1 MTITSDR
8 ASVSPAVTRLLIAN
22 RGEVAIRIARAC
34 AELGVASVAAYP
46 EDDRLSL
53 HVRKADDAV
62 RVPGRG
68 AAAYLDGAAIVAA
81 AKAAG
86 CDAIHPGYG
95 FLSESADFARL
106 CAEAGLVFVGPSPEV
121 LGAFGDKV
129 RALAA
134 AREAGVTV
142 AEGSQGPTSFDAAEA
157 FMGKFT
163 PGTWVMVKAVAGGG
177 GRGMRVVRHPSEL
190 REAWDRCAAEAQAAF
205 GRADL
210 YIEEYI
216 PRARHI
222 EVQIVGDV
230 YGNVLH
236 LFERECSVQRR
247 HQKIIELAPS
257 PWLPPELRDR
267 LAADA
272 VRLAQTT
279 RYVEVGT
286 VEFLVEVDERGAS
299 TGRHIFIELNPRLQV
314 EHTVTE
320 EVLNVDIVRAQLQIA
335 RGLSLD
341 EIGLRDAARRGPV
354 GFAMQLRIN
363 TEVFAPDGSL
373 RAASGT
379 IAAFNPSSGKGVRV
393 ETAGYAGAT
402 IHPGFDALLAKLV
415 VSAPDLSFPE
425 LTARAYR
432 ALCEFQVEGV
442 ETNLPLLQK
451 LVRSDEFIAGRI
463 DTGYVDRHA
472 KALAASGADSHPKLH
487 PPAQAGV
494 QDRKDERSQDAVLA
508 MHPGC
513 EAFRSPMGGTLVAL
527 HVAEG
532 AFVRAGQA
540 VGIVEAMKMENVLA
554 ASASGRIE
562 AIVAGAGHAVQA
574 GDILFMFSPAEETS
588 DDGVD
593 ISGAA
598 ESSRALVED
607 MLARKEAL
615 LDEGRPEAMA
625 KLAKRGSL
633 SARARI
639 SALCDSDSFQEIGGF
654 VRAEY
659 ARDDAPADG
668 MILGTGKI
676 DGRPVV
682 VIAQDFSVY
691 GGSSGHLG
699 SAKLDRAATIALQ
712 AGIPLIMLLDGGG
725 HRIQDGQSSRHYAS
739 GAGIIMQELAHL
751 SGWAPIVGAILGFGF
766 AGNTNFT
773 AFADHLV
780 MVRKRAVMGI
790 AGPALVKVA
799 TGETI
804 STEALGGA
812 DVQVDQNGLAD
823 VGVESEEAAFESIR
837 KFLSYL
843 PSNAAGPAP
852 VVVPART
859 QTEVERAQALLDI
872 VPANTR
878 RSYDVRRVIEL
889 IADEGSV
896 YEKKPTFARNIVTS
910 FARLDGR
917 PVGFIA
923 NQSLVAGGMLDAP
936 ACEKGAHFIAICDAF
951 GLPIIYLIDVPGVAV
966 GSAAEKTTLGRRSAK
981 LVHEIGQS
989 TVPRVSVVLRKG
1001 YGMGYVAMGGGRS
1014 FEPDASFAWPTAEVC
1029 AMSIDGAVDV
1039 AYRKDYEAAPDPVAR
1054 RKEII
1059 DDMRSRVSAVQA
1071 VEGFGIDD
1079 LIDPRTTRARLIE
1092 VLARAPAR
1100 RVTRR
1105 PPKFRSIAPI

>member
-1 MTITSDR
+1 
-8 ASVSPAVTRLLIAN
+8 
-22 RGEVAIRIARAC
+22 
-34 AELGVASVAAYP
+34 
-46 EDDRLSL
+46 
-53 HVRKADDAV
+53 
-62 RVPGRG
+62 
-68 AAAYLDGAAIVAA
+68 
-81 AKAAG
+81 
-86 CDAIHPGYG
+86 
-95 FLSESADFARL
+95 
-106 CAEAGLVFVGPSPEV
+106 
-121 LGAFGDKV
+121 
-129 RALAA
+129 
-134 AREAGVTV
+134 
-142 AEGSQGPTSFDAAEA
+142 
-157 FMGKFT
+157 
-163 PGTWVMVKAVAGGG
+163 
-177 GRGMRVVRHPSEL
+177 MRVVRHPSEL
-190 REAWDRCAAEAQAAF
+190 KEAWDRCAAEAQAAF

-230 YGNVLH
+230 YGNVVH

-279 RYVEVGT
+279 RYVGVGT
-286 VEFLVEVDERGAS
+286 VEFLVEVDEQGAS

-373 RAASGT
+373 RSASGT
-379 IAAFNPSSGKGVRV
+379 LAAFNPSSGKGVRV

-432 ALCEFQVEGV
+432 ALCEFQIEGV

-451 LVRSDEFIAGRI
+451 LIRSDEFIAGRI

-472 KALAASGADSHPKLH
+472 KALAVSGADSHPKLH

-494 QDRKDERSQDAVLA
+494 QDSKDEHAQDAVLA

-527 HVAEG
+527 QVAEG
-532 AFVRAGQA
+532 ALVRAGQA

-562 AIVAGAGHAVQA
+562 TIVAGAGHAVQA

-588 DDGVD
+588 DDGLD

-607 MLARKEAL
+607 MLARKAAL

-625 KLAKRGSL
+625 KLTKRGSL

-639 SALCDSDSFQEIGGF
+639 AALCDSDSFQEIGGF

-699 SAKLDRAATIALQ
+699 STKLDRAATIALQ

-751 SGWAPIVGAILGFGF
+751 SGWAPIVGAILGFGL

-780 MVRKRAVMGI
+780 MVRERAVMGI

-804 STEALGGA
+804 SAETLGGA

-823 VGVESEEAAFESIR
+823 VGVESEEAVRVHSEVPLLPAVKCGRAASGR
-837 KFLSYL
+837 GPGANADRGGAGAGAVGYRAGQHPAKLRRAASYRIDRRRRQRL
-843 PSNAAGPAP
+843 REEADLRAQYRDELR
-852 VVVPART
+852 PARW
-859 QTEVERAQALLDI
+859 
-872 VPANTR
+872 PA
-878 RSYDVRRVIEL
+878 
-889 IADEGSV
+889 G
-896 YEKKPTFARNIVTS
+896 
-910 FARLDGR
+910 RLHR
-917 PVGFIA
+917 QP
-923 NQSLVAGGMLDAP
+923 VAGGGRHAGCSSLREGRAFHRDLRRVRP
-936 ACEKGAHFIAICDAF
+936 AHYISDRRAGGCSR
-951 GLPIIYLIDVPGVAV
+951 V
-966 GSAAEKTTLGRRSAK
+966 GRRENHARAA
-981 LVHEIGQS
+981 QRQARPRDR
-989 TVPRVSVVLRKG
+989 TVDGAARFGGAAQRVRHGLRG
-1001 YGMGYVAMGGGRS
+1001 DGGR
-1014 FEPDASFAWPTAEVC
+1014 ALV
-1029 AMSIDGAVDV
+1029 
-1039 AYRKDYEAAPDPVAR
+1039 
-1054 RKEII
+1054 
-1059 DDMRSRVSAVQA
+1059 
-1071 VEGFGIDD
+1071 
-1079 LIDPRTTRARLIE
+1079 
-1092 VLARAPAR
+1092 
-1100 RVTRR
+1100 
-1105 PPKFRSIAPI
+1105 